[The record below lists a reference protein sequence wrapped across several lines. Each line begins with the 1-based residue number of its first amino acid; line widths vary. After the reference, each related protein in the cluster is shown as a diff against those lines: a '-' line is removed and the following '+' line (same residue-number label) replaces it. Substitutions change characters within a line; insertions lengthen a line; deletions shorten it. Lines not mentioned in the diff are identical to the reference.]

1 MVLVWGGIRGGV
13 SIALVLSMPE
23 GEYKN
28 LLLEITYIVV
38 LFSIVVQGLTV
49 GKLAREF
56 WRKSKDLE
64 IDKRAKK
71 QDFCSL
77 SLKFITENPKQKCF
91 GFSLSFIFFRIIRFS
106 VNINFSA

>member
-28 LLLEITYIVV
+28 LLLEVTYIVV

-49 GKLAREF
+49 GKLAKRV
-56 WRKSKDLE
+56 LE
-64 IDKRAKK
+64 K
-71 QDFCSL
+71 
-77 SLKFITENPKQKCF
+77 E
-91 GFSLSFIFFRIIRFS
+91 
-106 VNINFSA
+106 